1 MWLPL
6 YQGIIMEIM
15 ASVFIAAVIGAVIMW
30 YYDRW
35 RGL

>member
-1 MWLPL
+1 
-6 YQGIIMEIM
+6 MEIM